1 MSNGGESFVAGFFV
15 GAAFGAVAALLL
27 TPKTGKEMREKLAEE
42 GKRLKER
49 TEDTISEVREKG
61 EEVYE
66 KAREALTET
75 AEGAENV
82 ARTITETP
90 GAAES

>member
-1 MSNGGESFVAGFFV
+1 MSNGGESFVAGFFA

-27 TPKTGKEMREKLAEE
+27 TPKTGKEMRETLVEE

-49 TEDTISEVREKG
+49 TEGTLSELREKE

-66 KAREALTET
+66 KAREALSET
-75 AEGAENV
+75 AEGVKKA
-82 ARTITETP
+82 ARPITETP
-90 GAAES
+90 GGAES

>member
-42 GKRLKER
+42 GERLKER

-61 EEVYE
+61 EEVYDHARLGRTDTGEGVE
-66 KAREALTET
+66 KAE
-75 AEGAENV
+75 
-82 ARTITETP
+82 RTITETP